1 MEYRYQEI
9 QFLDILIKSDSS
21 GIWMDLYYKPTNT
34 QRCLPYSPKSS
45 KTMSK
50 NILFVITEQI
60 YTIIEN
66 SSIKSNHLN
75 ELERN
80 FETYGYPEMIVE
92 IKIKKPYNLP
102 NYIWVIQS
110 H

>member
-1 MEYRYQEI
+1 
-9 QFLDILIKSDSS
+9 
-21 GIWMDLYYKPTNT
+21 
-34 QRCLPYSPKSS
+34 
-45 KTMSK
+45 MSK
-50 NILFVITEQI
+50 NIIFVMAEQI

-66 SSIKSNHLN
+66 SSIKSSHLN

-80 FETYGYPEMIVE
+80 FETYGCPEKIVE

-102 NYIWVIQS
+102 NYIWATQS